1 MRVSDLHSF
10 FIYVFFGYFFIFPLL
25 HFALKFLNIRHPQQR
40 KSLYLMALFV
50 PFVGFALYHTVL
62 EKRCQTGLLPGG
74 LFWTYFDA
82 LCNIGKTAISFL
94 TPLLVLL
101 MAVGLLKALASS
113 IYLRR
118 MQAYAVEPAKQ
129 ERDRVESI
137 IQDCCRHWQLAV
149 PQVFFAGQSGFA
161 AFAAGFYRPV
171 VVVNTAI
178 LAQLTDSELAGV
190 LTHELVHI
198 RRKDMLMGWLLH
210 LLRDMM
216 IFTPFSTILLD
227 RYMLERE
234 RLCDL
239 ETAELLGSQ
248 RQYAATLLKVWR
260 LLVDGRQ
267 FRPGFAVNFI
277 GKKRD
282 MERRI
287 MALLAGNEQKAA
299 LPGYL
304 FLTLFFSIATLTIL
318 FLGLIC

>member
-10 FIYVFFGYFFIFPLL
+10 FIYVFFGYFFIFPALCI
-25 HFALKFLNIRHPQQR
+25 ALKLFNIKHPKQR
-40 KSLYLMALFV
+40 KSLYLMALFA
-50 PFVGFALYHTVL
+50 PFAGFALYHTVL
-62 EKRCQTGLLPGG
+62 EKRCQAGLLPGG
-74 LFWTYFDA
+74 LFWYYFEA

-94 TPLLVLL
+94 APLLVLL
-101 MAVGLLKALASS
+101 IVVGLLKALVGS

-118 MQAYAVEPAKQ
+118 MQASSVELSKE
-129 ERDRVESI
+129 ERQRVESI
-137 IQDCCRHWQLAV
+137 IRDCCQHWRIAV
-149 PQVFFAGQSGFA
+149 PRLLFTAQKGFA

-171 VVVNTAI
+171 VVVNAAI
-178 LAQLTDSELAGV
+178 LPQLTDTELAGI

-239 ETAELLGSQ
+239 ETAELLGSE

-260 LLVDGRQ
+260 LLLDRQQPSHRVVTSFTGRA
-267 FRPGFAVNFI
+267 RE
-277 GKKRD
+277 
-282 MERRI
+282 MEQRVT
-287 MALLAGNEQKAA
+287 ALLAGDEQKAA

-304 FLTLFFSIATLTIL
+304 FSTLLFSMATMTIL

>member
-10 FIYVFFGYFFIFPLL
+10 FIYVFFGYFFIFPALY
-25 HFALKFLNIRHPQQR
+25 FALKLFNIRHPQQR
-40 KSLYLMALFV
+40 KRLYMMVLLV
-50 PFVGFALYHTVL
+50 PFAGFALYHTVL

-74 LFWTYFDA
+74 LFLVYFDA
-82 LCNIGKTAISFL
+82 LCNIGKMAISFL
-94 TPLLVLL
+94 APLLVLL
-101 MAVGLLKALASS
+101 MVIGLLKALAGSLYLWRTQASS
-113 IYLRR
+113 
-118 MQAYAVEPAKQ
+118 VEPSKE
-129 ERDRVESI
+129 ERHRVESI
-137 IQDCCRHWQLAV
+137 IRSCCREWQLAV
-149 PQVFFAGQSGFA
+149 PPVFFTGQKGFA
-161 AFAAGFYRPV
+161 AFAAGFYRPAV
-171 VVVNTAI
+171 VINTAI
-178 LAQLTDSELAGV
+178 LPQLTDAELAGI
-190 LTHELVHI
+190 LIHELVHI

-239 ETAELLGSQ
+239 ETAEVLGSQ

-260 LLVDGRQ
+260 LLLDRQQ
-267 FRPGFAVNFI
+267 FRPGFAANFT
-277 GKKRD
+277 GKKRE
-282 MERRI
+282 MEQRV

-304 FLTLFFSIATLTIL
+304 FLTLLFSMATLTIL

>member
-10 FIYVFFGYFFIFPLL
+10 FIYVFFGYFFIFPAL
-25 HFALKFLNIRHPQQR
+25 HFVLKFFNIRHPQQR
-40 KSLYLMALFV
+40 KSLYLMALIA
-50 PFVGFALYHTVL
+50 PFAGFALYHTVL
-62 EKRCQTGLLPGG
+62 EKRCHTGLLPGG
-74 LFWTYFDA
+74 LFWSYFDA
-82 LCNIGKTAISFL
+82 LCSIGKTAISFL

-101 MAVGLLKALASS
+101 MVAGLLKVLAG
-113 IYLRR
+113 IVYLRR
-118 MQAYAVEPAKQ
+118 TQASAVEPAKE
-129 ERDRVESI
+129 ERLRVESI

-149 PQVFFAGQSGFA
+149 PQVLFAGQSGFA

-171 VVVNTAI
+171 VVLNTAI
-178 LAQLTDSELAGV
+178 LPQLTDSELAGI

-210 LLRDMM
+210 LLRDLM
-216 IFTPFSTILLD
+216 IFTPFSTILLN

-260 LLVDGRQ
+260 LLVDRQQ
-267 FRPGFAVNFI
+267 FRHGLTVNFT
-277 GKKRD
+277 GKKRE
-282 MERRI
+282 MEQRV
-287 MALLAGNEQKAA
+287 MTLLAGSEKKVA

-304 FLTLFFSIATLTIL
+304 FLMLLFSMATLTIL